1 MPHSRISGGAVS
13 YSVNI
18 TVLLYKLKFG
28 LSQGG
33 ENGKSG
39 ITHEKCIH
47 RKETKYKIKKAER
60 EAAAMPPSRSDR
72 WQAKFRRNF
81 AQSDSNHGQPL

>member
-1 MPHSRISGGAVS
+1 MDFLLHLRKI
-13 YSVNI
+13 
-18 TVLLYKLKFG
+18 LYKLKFG

-72 WQAKFRRNF
+72 WQAKFR
-81 AQSDSNHGQPL
+81 